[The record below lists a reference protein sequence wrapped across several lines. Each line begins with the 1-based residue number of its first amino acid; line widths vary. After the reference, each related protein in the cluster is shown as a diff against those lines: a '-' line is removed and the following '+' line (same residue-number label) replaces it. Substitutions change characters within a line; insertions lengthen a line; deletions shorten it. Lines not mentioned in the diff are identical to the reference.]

1 MKNSRKRIIIVSFA
15 ASIVLCAIF
24 GLYKINAQIPSG
36 ILVSGILEKEIQ
48 EAYQD
53 LYIQTS
59 AYDGEENFI
68 LLIPLPQTEQILTF
82 TLQKRYA
89 DAYVRDLGTERKIRL
104 TAILLFLC
112 VVVFLFLN
120 PLILYL
126 MGEKGKNFRFLVRI
140 GEAFL
145 LCFLVKGRGVLP
157 SVCIP
162 EKFIYL
168 REWWG
173 KCGEYFDNI
182 KKMGEIPCAV
192 YQKYAAAQTGLFVLA
207 AAGITVFLIVGK
219 GQKTDQF
226 KGFFCGLMGKK
237 KKKESK

>member
-24 GLYKINAQIPSG
+24 GLYQINAQIPSG
-36 ILVSGILEKEIQ
+36 VLVSGILEKEIK

-53 LYIQTS
+53 LYVEIS
-59 AYDGEENFI
+59 AYDGEGNFT
-68 LLIPLPQTEQILTF
+68 LFTPQPKTEQILTF
-82 TLQKRYA
+82 TLQKRYP
-89 DAYVRDLGTERKIRL
+89 DAYVRDLGTEREIRL

-112 VVVFLFLN
+112 IAIFLFLN
-120 PLILYL
+120 PLIFYL

-140 GEAFL
+140 GEGFL
-145 LCFLVKGRGVLP
+145 LCFLVRGRGVLP

-168 REWWG
+168 GEWWE
-173 KCGEYFDNI
+173 KCKEYFDGI
-182 KKMGEIPCAV
+182 KKLGKIPCAV

-207 AAGITVFLIVGK
+207 VAGIIVFLVFRK
-219 GQKTDQF
+219 SQKTDRF
-226 KGFFCGLMGKK
+226 TGFFCGFAGRK